1 MGGIPGWRP
10 SARTNSQSIDKI
22 LERLDRIESRLD
34 SSNVTSI
41 NASTRKRSVT
51 ITREMLEQAF
61 LEGDDEVAESD
72 DQFATVEELFELVAK
87 KLGL

>member
-72 DQFATVEELFELVAK
+72 DQFATIEELFELVAK